1 MRDKNHLLFQ
11 NLTKNASLTY
21 KLKVLLISFLQFL

>member
-11 NLTKNASLTY
+11 NLTKNACLTY
-21 KLKVLLISFLQFL
+21 KLEVLQVSFLQFF